1 MRIDRCGN
9 ELIVPNTT
17 RAVSPVD
24 INVVFH
30 PVKML
35 LVSRNVTTGSAPD
48 ALNVVKEL
56 SQLDST
62 RCTTNTNNNRNQ
74 HVIIVIAIVVG
85 RGERPESA
93 HRAARM
99 WQHIIISVGRR
110 SA

>member
-35 LVSRNVTTGSAPD
+35 LLSRNVATGSAAD
-48 ALNVVKEL
+48 VLNVTNEL
-56 SQLDST
+56 SQFESA
-62 RCTTNTNNNRNQ
+62 RCTTNTSNALN
-74 HVIIVIAIVVG
+74 HHDIVLKLMK
-85 RGERPESA
+85 P
-93 HRAARM
+93 M
-99 WQHIIISVGRR
+99 CC
-110 SA
+110 